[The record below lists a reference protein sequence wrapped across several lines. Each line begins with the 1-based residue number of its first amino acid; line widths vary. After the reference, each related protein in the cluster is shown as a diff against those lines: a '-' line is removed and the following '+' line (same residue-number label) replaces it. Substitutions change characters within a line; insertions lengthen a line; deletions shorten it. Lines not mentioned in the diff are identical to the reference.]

1 MKAQCTSSYEQ
12 DYRHVFE
19 NHDGHRDGRFITTNP
34 SIIKKIDKY
43 DKMKKADSI
52 LCRTLLIYVFIVL
65 VVALGVG
72 SYFPV
77 FGFIFGISNAVLGTI
92 GAICIAILET
102 KGCNLQLE
110 YEDEYINTDEYKQIK
125 ARIEE
130 EKERIYQEHLKEVAT
145 DLVESY
151 SILESKKYSKA
162 KKIELLKQYIERGE
176 QRCNKQ

>member
-1 MKAQCTSSYEQ
+1 MTTQYTSSYEQ

-19 NHDGHRDGRFITTNP
+19 NHDGYRDGRFITTDP

-52 LCRTLLIYVFIVL
+52 LCRTMLVYAFIIL
-65 VVALGVG
+65 VVALVVG
-72 SYFPV
+72 EFFPV
-77 FGFIFGISNAVLGTI
+77 FGLVFGLANGCVGVI
-92 GAICIAILET
+92 GVIGICILET
-102 KGCNLQLE
+102 KGSTLQLE

-125 ARIEE
+125 TRIEE
-130 EKERIYQEHLKEVAT
+130 EKERAHQEHLKEVAT

-151 SILESKKYSKA
+151 SILENKKYSKA

-176 QRCNKQ
+176 KRCDK